1 MTEENPEEEL
11 FSDPKHRIRELEQEV
26 EIMGEYISIM
36 SGKGMDE
43 EQPESSQ
50 HPSGLA
56 IHRQRESEQEKLIL
70 LELNKALEEKSEL
83 EIEQFLNMISHELKT
98 PLVPIKAY
106 VQMLEEGQFGSLEET
121 QKQKLRIVDSSTR
134 QLVQF
139 ISNAIGFQKF
149 IVGKIELQKKN
160 VDIKRI
166 IMDAYSL
173 FWSELESLG
182 MIINSNFS
190 DETIVMCDPKLIS
203 QVLENLI
210 QIGFDTSLKI
220 NGKFRIVVLE
230 PGKDVEVSA
239 TYYGDSSF
247 ENELSKIFSNS
258 QIDTSKVR
266 ADGGIGMGL
275 TFCRQIIEAHGGK
288 IWFESKTENEKVIS
302 FTLPKGVL
310 ENMKNKPRFIVS
322 EKEELN
328 KRVKEATEED
338 KGHTKELSD

>member
-11 FSDPKHRIRELEQEV
+11 FSAPKHRIRELEQEA
-26 EIMGEYISIM
+26 EIMKEYITVL
-36 SGKGMDE
+36 
-43 EQPESSQ
+43 SSKEKDSEPTELENMQ
-50 HPSGLA
+50 KDDLHEKKEL
-56 IHRQRESEQEKLIL
+56 EQEKLF
-70 LELNKALEEKSEL
+70 LEEINKSLEEKSEL

-98 PLVPIKAY
+98 PIVPIKAY
-106 VQMLEEGQFGSLEET
+106 VQMLEEGEFGSLTET
-121 QKQKLRIVDSSTR
+121 QKQKLRVVDSSTR

-139 ISNAIGFQKF
+139 ISNTIGFQKF
-149 IVGKIELQKKN
+149 IVGKIELQKKK

-173 FWSELESLG
+173 FWSELESRG
-182 MIINSNFS
+182 MIINSNFT
-190 DETIVMCDPKLIS
+190 DETMVMCDPKLIS

-210 QIGFDTSLKI
+210 QIGFNTSLKI

-239 TYYGDSSF
+239 TYHGGSSF

-258 QIDTSKVR
+258 SQIDTSKVR
-266 ADGGIGMGL
+266 ADGGIRMGL

-338 KGHTKELSD
+338 KGHTKKFSD